1 MPLHLVSSLYEKLS
15 RLQKKAILFF
25 SDVFILFCSF
35 FFAFFLRLEFFVA
48 VNNFIL
54 HWRLV
59 LFLVFVQLFFLYL
72 FGIYRSILY
81 YSLNLVIVKIGL
93 ALSIAT
99 PIIFVSTIFY
109 RDFFIINFPRLIIIF
124 DFLTAFAL
132 ICGFRFFIYSLVNFA
147 KQSSQKKTQQ
157 SKTIIFGAGETGGK
171 LLQLIRTQ
179 EDVIAFLDDNKNLQG
194 QNLAG
199 IKIYSSNELEKL
211 ISKNKIAKLIITT
224 PSITRNRLME
234 LFDCLK
240 NHPVSIKIISSLY
253 SPLEPRNL
261 KIRNLSI
268 EDLIGREEVFP
279 IQNLLEKEVND
290 RVIAITG
297 AGGSIGRSICEIV
310 IVYNPKLIILIDNDE
325 ESLYHIENF
334 LKDKNFKNYQTYLCN
349 ILSLKKLEY
358 IFSNH
363 SIDLLYHAAAYKHV
377 NIVEQNPVEGVLVN
391 VFGTMRVLQKFIE
404 HKGKKF
410 VFISTDK
417 AINPA
422 SIMGKSKKI
431 AELVVLFLAKDPAF
445 DLARQSFTI
454 VRFGN
459 VIYSSGSVIPRF
471 EELIKEKK
479 PIRVTHKDAVR
490 YFMSL
495 KEAATLVIQGSAL
508 SKNSD
513 IFHLDMGS
521 PVKIYDLA
529 YNLIRLYGYI
539 PKEDIAIQIGGL
551 KKGEKIVE
559 ENLIDPKNM
568 EKTQHPKIYK
578 VKEEHLPSAI
588 LEEQFIK
595 LLYFVNDNN
604 KEKVIETMDSI
615 LFQEQ
620 KHQNLTANYK

>member
-1 MPLHLVSSLYEKLS
+1 MQLQLVISLYAKLN

-35 FFAFFLRLEFFVA
+35 FLAFFLRLEFFVA
-48 VNNFIL
+48 VNNFII

-81 YSLNLVIVKIGL
+81 YSLNLVIVKISL

-124 DFLTAFAL
+124 DFLTALAL

-147 KQSSQKKTQQ
+147 KQSSQKKKQHG
-157 SKTIIFGAGETGGK
+157 KTIIFGAGETGGK
-171 LLQLIRTQ
+171 LLQLIRIQ

-199 IKIYSSNELEKL
+199 IKIYNSNELEKL
-211 ISKNKIAKLIITT
+211 LSKNKIEKLIITT

-240 NHPVSIKIISSLY
+240 NYPVSIKIISSLY

-261 KIRNLSI
+261 KIRSLSI

-290 RVIAITG
+290 KVIAITG

-310 IVYNPKLIILIDNDE
+310 IAYKPKLIILIDNDE

-391 VFGTMRVLQKFIE
+391 VFGTMRVLQKFLE

-417 AINPA
+417 AILN
-422 SIMGKSKKI
+422 
-431 AELVVLFLAKDPAF
+431 
-445 DLARQSFTI
+445 
-454 VRFGN
+454 
-459 VIYSSGSVIPRF
+459 
-471 EELIKEKK
+471 
-479 PIRVTHKDAVR
+479 
-490 YFMSL
+490 SL
-495 KEAATLVIQGSAL
+495 
-508 SKNSD
+508 
-513 IFHLDMGS
+513 
-521 PVKIYDLA
+521 
-529 YNLIRLYGYI
+529 
-539 PKEDIAIQIGGL
+539 
-551 KKGEKIVE
+551 
-559 ENLIDPKNM
+559 EN
-568 EKTQHPKIYK
+568 TY
-578 VKEEHLPSAI
+578 
-588 LEEQFIK
+588 
-595 LLYFVNDNN
+595 
-604 KEKVIETMDSI
+604 
-615 LFQEQ
+615 
-620 KHQNLTANYK
+620 